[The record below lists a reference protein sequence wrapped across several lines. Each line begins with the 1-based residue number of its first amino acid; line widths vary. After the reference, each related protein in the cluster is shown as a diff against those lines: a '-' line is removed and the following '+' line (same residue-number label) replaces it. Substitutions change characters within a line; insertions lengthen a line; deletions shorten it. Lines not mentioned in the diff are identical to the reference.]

1 MYQWYSVSHLT
12 SSDHVPYTLNLKP
25 RANLPFLFFFFF
37 VFTRPSPNPL
47 PTHLFF
53 FFLSPR
59 FVSRYL
65 AHPPPPGNNGSALLM
80 LQALILE
87 LGCLPNVAA
96 GKFSIPVLPGS
107 LRQAKLI
114 LKGRAFINVRD
125 YLAVREQGQAA
136 LRRVMHPSRKS
147 LVQEVRKGKRVPVH
161 EVKKAGLNVLLVNTR
176 F

>member
-1 MYQWYSVSHLT
+1 
-12 SSDHVPYTLNLKP
+12 
-25 RANLPFLFFFFF
+25 
-37 VFTRPSPNPL
+37 
-47 PTHLFF
+47 
-53 FFLSPR
+53 
-59 FVSRYL
+59 VSRYL

-87 LGCLPNVAA
+87 LGCLPNVAV

-114 LKGRAFINVRD
+114 LKSRVFINVRD